1 MYNRENMLLNVA
13 LAGLLTLSGAAFA
26 QGVVADAG
34 SAIPDLAKVDADADG
49 FVTLSEAKQV
59 NGLTEVFSQAD
70 KNADGKLDASEYD
83 AAMKAIKSSGG

>member
-13 LAGLLTLSGAAFA
+13 LAGLLALSGAAFA
-26 QGVVADAG
+26 QGMLADAG
-34 SAIPDLAKVDADADG
+34 SAIPGLAKVDTDADG

-59 NGLTEVFSQAD
+59 NGLPEAFSQAD
-70 KNADGKLDASEYD
+70 KNADGKLDASEYE